1 MKLNENT
8 TYKNLWNP
16 AKAML
21 TRKFRALNAYTRKG
35 LKSLIMLPR
44 KLKKEENIQS
54 KVSRGKYK

>member
-1 MKLNENT
+1 
-8 TYKNLWNP
+8 
-16 AKAML
+16 ML